1 MVPNRVLPRLFFRAE
16 SFSGRGRGAVEW
28 EIVAL
33 LAAVAAVAGFVD
45 AIAGGGGLLTLPA
58 LMMAGLSPV
67 AAIATNKLQGTF
79 GVAASSLAFWRAG
92 LIDLRELATAVGAT
106 AVGAAVGSLAV
117 RGLDLDWLNRAV
129 PMILILVAGY
139 FAFARRLGE
148 SATRAA
154 RLGPL
159 GFALGAAFPVG
170 AYDGFLGPG
179 AGSMYL
185 LGFVALRGLGLLE
198 ATAGTK
204 VLNLTSNAVALAIF
218 SASGDIDYRAGLA
231 MAAGQVVGSRA
242 GARTALARG
251 AGLIRPLVVIVS
263 IAVAVSLLLKG

>member
-1 MVPNRVLPRLFFRAE
+1 M
-16 SFSGRGRGAVEW
+16 EW

-33 LAAVAAVAGFVD
+33 LTAVAAAAGFVD

-67 AAIATNKLQGTF
+67 EAIATNKLQGTF
-79 GVAASSLAFWRAG
+79 GVAASSFAFWRAG
-92 LIDLRELATAVGAT
+92 LIDVRELAPAVAAT
-106 AVGAAVGSLAV
+106 AAGAAIGSLAV

-129 PMILILVAGY
+129 PVILILVAAY
-139 FAFARRLGE
+139 FAFAPRLSG
-148 SATRAA
+148 SAPRAP
-154 RLGPL
+154 RLGPA

-185 LGFVALRGLGLLE
+185 LGFVVLGGRGLLE

-204 VLNLTSNAVALAIF
+204 LLNLTSNAVALAIF
-218 SASGDIDYRAGLA
+218 SASGDIDYRVGLA
-231 MAAGQVVGSRA
+231 MAAGQVLGSRA
-242 GARTALARG
+242 GAKTALARG